1 MNIGPLIF
9 TKNLG
14 SGFRL
19 WLNPVKRPFAFLF
32 LGMPFILWDILMLAL
47 DCVWLLLKA
56 SFYFAQ
62 SLYYF
67 VKYITLTAKEKF
79 S

>member
-19 WLNPVKRPFAFLF
+19 WLNPIKRPVAFL
-32 LGMPFILWDILMLAL
+32 LMGMPFILWDILMLAL

-67 VKYITLTAKEKF
+67 VKAFTVKEKV

>member
-9 TKNLG
+9 TRNLG

-19 WLNPVKRPFAFLF
+19 WLNPVKRPVAFLL

-62 SLYYF
+62 SLYF
-67 VKYITLTAKEKF
+67 FISAIFLKF
-79 S
+79 KDVA